1 MATYKVVQ
9 PYVAPLLLQLT
20 VPSNIQA
27 VIKRIAVNGVGSTGK
42 SSRIYVYRPSVPGTG
57 TGTAI
62 ALDRASGSSACTA
75 ITSFASVPSLPLY
88 QLIARLL
95 PITIE
100 WGGDPPIVVQ
110 GGSLV
115 VFQDCQ
121 NGYGA
126 SAELEWEE
134 SPADY

>member
-20 VPSNIQA
+20 VPAGIKA
-27 VIKRIAVNGVGSTGK
+27 VIRRIAVNGIGSSGK

-62 ALDRASGSSACTA
+62 ALNRASAASSCTA

-88 QLIARLL
+88 QLLARLL

-110 GGSLV
+110 NGSLV